1 MAAVTLSTI
10 ESIECHATKKKWIIP
25 DNLFEICED
34 EKFLQISA
42 SSYGLCNLLSH
53 GTVGKNPSLKSSNG
67 LTSLLLKRKEI
78 MDQPEKDENEADTE
92 VFSRKRKRASPLPLP
107 ASFKLDLGEYGE
119 LTVKRPTWS
128 NDDLKVLYTEN
139 DMGVFCNYMLGVG
152 AACVDPE
159 RRQYTSKKDK
169 E

>member
-53 GTVGKNPSLKSSNG
+53 GTVGKK
-67 LTSLLLKRKEI
+67 T
-78 MDQPEKDENEADTE
+78 QPEEFQWADFLAPQEERDYGPT
-92 VFSRKRKRASPLPLP
+92 RK
-107 ASFKLDLGEYGE
+107 G
-119 LTVKRPTWS
+119 
-128 NDDLKVLYTEN
+128 
-139 DMGVFCNYMLGVG
+139 
-152 AACVDPE
+152 
-159 RRQYTSKKDK
+159 
-169 E
+169 

>member
-53 GTVGKNPSLKSSNG
+53 GTVGKKPSLKSSNG

-119 LTVKRPTWS
+119 LTVKRPTRS

-139 DMGVFCNYMLGVG
+139 DMGVFATTCLVWGLLV
-152 AACVDPE
+152 
-159 RRQYTSKKDK
+159 
-169 E
+169 